1 MKVER
6 FISEREGDW
15 RELDELL
22 RAGGRHRRRRGA
34 ADVLRLGALYRGAA
48 ADLALAR
55 RGHPGDPIVARLES
69 LVARARQAVYAEAGP
84 TRSPLRFVTTG
95 LWQAIAGLGPFLA
108 ISALLFFGTI
118 GLGMLWGA
126 TDPEAARGVVPGQFL
141 DAADPP
147 RGDQGLTAAEAGAF
161 SSQIFVNNIQVGLLV
176 FAAGML
182 FGVGAGLVLVYNGLI
197 IGALLGVAIDVGTLA
212 DILRLVTAHGV
223 LELSGIVV
231 EGAAGLALGWA
242 LVDPGRVTR
251 RAALAARA
259 RPAMAVVLG
268 LIPFTV
274 VAGLAEGFVSPS
286 GASWTLVLGVGFG
299 LGALFW
305 GLVVW
310 RGVVAGRGGLRRPTP
325 ARAPSPAGTR

>member
-1 MKVER
+1 MRLQR
-6 FISEREGDW
+6 FESERRPGWVALEALLTRSGGKAGALGADEV
-15 RELDELL
+15 RELGV
-22 RAGGRHRRRRGA
+22 R
-34 ADVLRLGALYRGAA
+34 YREAA
-48 ADLALAR
+48 ADLARAR
-55 RGHPGDPIVARLES
+55 RAFPAEPVTPALEA
-69 LVARARQAVYAEAGP
+69 LVVRARQAVYAEAGP
-84 TRSPLRFVTTG
+84 TRSPLRFVTTE

-126 TDPEAARGVVPGQFL
+126 TDPEAARGMVPGQFL

-182 FGVGAGLVLVYNGLI
+182 FGVGSGLVLVYNGLI

-242 LVDPGRVTR
+242 LVDPGRATR

-274 VAGLAEGFVSPS
+274 LAGLAEGFVSPS
-286 GASWTLVLGVGFG
+286 GASWPVVLGVGFG

-310 RGVVAGRGGLRRPTP
+310 RGVVAGRGT
-325 ARAPSPAGTR
+325 